1 MASLASGRPLG
12 FEGFE
17 AIVVGIQRV
26 NLDNE
31 PIFARVCL
39 SNKKLTNYIEIINT
53 VIVAAILR
61 RLCFV
66 TWKPAPTDEEC
77 VLI

>member
-1 MASLASGRPLG
+1 MASLASGRPLS

-39 SNKKLTNYIEIINT
+39 SNKKLTNYIEIINNCGGNIET
-53 VIVAAILR
+53 PLFCDLETRANG
-61 RLCFV
+61 
-66 TWKPAPTDEEC
+66 
-77 VLI
+77 